1 MHGTHREAGVLLW
14 NSHHSQDIR
23 QYWTSHSEA
32 MTQRRQKDSHC
43 PLRTSAVQAQMT
55 KHLPLL
61 ARLGNA
67 ASAQGPGPSFALEA
81 RLHFLGCAVRVAPAF
96 RQPHALAETPVWT
109 FLPNYLTQGKSHN
122 AFFQHP
128 YWDVHC
134 SPRHTPILA
143 ASSSHPQPVC
153 PCCVL
158 RGFSGSQTSWHF
170 CLLLLKTKTH
180 KTASNHLFI

>member
-1 MHGTHREAGVLLW
+1 MAFTERLVSSCGTPAVHRTFTNIGQAILRLW
-14 NSHHSQDIR
+14 PKGGKRTIN
-23 QYWTSHSEA
+23 
-32 MTQRRQKDSHC
+32 HC

-61 ARLGNA
+61 ARIGNA

-143 ASSSHPQPVC
+143 ASSSHPASSA
-153 PCCVL
+153 CVSL
-158 RGFSGSQTSWHF
+158 LCSERFQWFPNIMRLLPFVIKNKNSQNSF
-170 CLLLLKTKTH
+170 
-180 KTASNHLFI
+180 